1 MKFYFIQLMLKQ
13 IKHRTPSSSSN
24 YTSLFIVGMLAVLVL
39 LAVIPAMAQS
49 QNAGDRGRLE
59 IALRLMQQQRY
70 DDALTILERLHR
82 SEPNT
87 FIYFDRLV
95 KCEIELKQY
104 QIALERVKKYKKNGS
119 NSALTGV
126 IEGEIEFFMG
136 NKERAFTLWNDN
148 LEAHPQMLQL
158 YINTARTMAD
168 RKAFDQ
174 ALMVYQKAQQ
184 NFKNPMLFISEI
196 PMVHMQAGNYDEAVK
211 SWLTLIQNSPNQASG
226 FQRILF
232 RYNDPLLYDIS
243 ILELEDLLMRL
254 EHNDVLYGTFYELQ
268 IWLLMETNLFER
280 AFNTALRY
288 EENTPAL
295 TYSLYSVG
303 NQLLQNRE
311 YEKAL
316 RSFRYYSD
324 IGHNKIK
331 WQALDKQA
339 EVWLSWAKY
348 LEDYDLIP
356 VSQQSYYTEQAK
368 QLLSIILSEAPNYQ
382 NSANVHLRLAEL
394 YLDYEKDLDEA
405 QQIIQRLERQLGDFS
420 EELNYLK
427 GRLAIANESFT
438 EARLLLTRSNRSAK
452 AGEMAEKTRYFLAL
466 ADFYSADYEFS
477 AIQLKSLGRQYTSYY
492 ANDALELR
500 LWLQA
505 INAMDSTAQV
515 NVAFPKVML
524 EELKGNI
531 TKAEAMLWDIA
542 RNQSNPF
549 SDYSF
554 VELYSLGANLEE
566 YVTSLDKY
574 LVDQKNTPLRE
585 KLMWLRAQAALHLN
599 TQDSSSVS
607 SDALYLYYEELILSF
622 PNGYYSPLARKT
634 LNELNIPS

>member
-1 MKFYFIQLMLKQ
+1 MLKQ
-13 IKHRTPSSSSN
+13 IKYRTPPSSSHF
-24 YTSLFIVGMLAVLVL
+24 TSLFTVGMLAVFVL
-39 LAVIPAMAQS
+39 LAVTPAIAQS

-70 DDALTILERLHR
+70 DDALLFLKRLHR

-95 KCEIELKQY
+95 ECEIELKQY
-104 QIALERVKKYKKNGS
+104 EVALKRVKKYKENGS

-158 YINTARTMAD
+158 YINTARTMSD

-196 PMVHMQAGNYDEAVK
+196 PMVHMQAGNYDEAIK

-243 ILELEDLLMRL
+243 IIELEDFLMRL
-254 EHNDVLYGTFYELQ
+254 EPNDVLYGTFYELQ

-288 EENTPAL
+288 EEKTPAL

-324 IGHNKIK
+324 IGHNEIK

-356 VSQQSYYTEQAK
+356 VSQRSYYTEQAK

-394 YLDYEKDLDEA
+394 YLDYEKDLDGA
-405 QQIIQRLERQLGDFS
+405 QQIIQLLELQPGNFS
-420 EELNYLK
+420 EELNYLQ
-427 GRLAIANESFT
+427 GRLAMANESFT

-466 ADFYSADYEFS
+466 SDFYSGDYEFS

-505 INAMDSTAQV
+505 INAMDSTAQE
-515 NVAFPKVML
+515 NVAFPRAML
-524 EELKGNI
+524 EELKGNN
-531 TKAEAMLWDIA
+531 TKAEAMLWKVA
-542 RNQSNPF
+542 RNQNNPF
-549 SDYSF
+549 SGYSF
-554 VELYSLGANLEE
+554 VVLYSLGADLEE

-585 KLMWLRAQAALHLN
+585 QLMWLRAQAALHLN

-607 SDALYLYYEELILSF
+607 SNALYSYYEELILSF
-622 PNGYYSPLARKT
+622 PNGFYSPLARKA
-634 LNELNIPS
+634 LNVLNIPS

>member
-1 MKFYFIQLMLKQ
+1 MLKQ
-13 IKHRTPSSSSN
+13 IIHRTPRTPFQLSSS
-24 YTSLFIVGMLAVLVL
+24 LLVGVIAVLLLSAGSPVL
-39 LAVIPAMAQS
+39 AQS

-70 DDALTILERLHR
+70 DDALPILERLHR
-82 SEPNT
+82 NEPNT

-95 KCEIELKQY
+95 ECEIELKEY
-104 QIALERVKKYKKNGS
+104 ERALERVQKYKKNGS

-126 IEGEIEFFMG
+126 IEGEIEFFLG
-136 NKERAFTLWNDN
+136 NEERAFTLWNEN

-174 ALMVYQKAQQ
+174 ALTVYQKAQQ
-184 NFKNPMLFISEI
+184 NFKNPMLFMSEI

-243 ILELEDLLMRL
+243 IMELEDLLL
-254 EHNDVLYGTFYELQ
+254 TLDPDDVLYGTFYELQ
-268 IWLLMETNLFER
+268 IWLLMETKLFER
-280 AFNTALRY
+280 AFSTALRY

-303 NQLLQNRE
+303 NQLLQNRKF
-311 YEKAL
+311 EKAL
-316 RSFRYYSD
+316 SSFRYYSD
-324 IGHNKIK
+324 IGHNEIK

-339 EVWLSWAKY
+339 EVWMSWAKY
-348 LEDYDLIP
+348 LDDYDLIP
-356 VSQQSYYTEQAK
+356 VSERSYYTEQAK
-368 QLLSIILSEAPNYQ
+368 ELLNVIRSEAPNYQ
-382 NSANVHLRLAEL
+382 HSANVHLRLAEL
-394 YLDYEKDLDEA
+394 YLDHDKDVQQAE
-405 QQIIQRLERQLGDFS
+405 QIIQHLERLPGNYS

-427 GRLAIANESFT
+427 GRLAMANESFT

-466 ADFYSADYEFS
+466 SDFYSGDYEFS

-500 LWLQA
+500 LWLQT
-505 INAMDSTAQV
+505 INAMDSTAQL
-515 NVAFPKVML
+515 NVAFPRAML
-524 EELKGNI
+524 EELKGNN
-531 TKAEAMLWDIA
+531 TKAEVALWEIA
-542 RNQSNPF
+542 RSETNPF
-549 SDYSF
+549 SGYAF
-554 VELYSLGANLEE
+554 VVLYSLGANLEE
-566 YVTSLDKY
+566 YVTALDNY
-574 LVDQKNTPLRE
+574 LVNQQNTPLRE
-585 KLMWLRAQAALHLN
+585 QLMWLRAQAAFHLN
-599 TQDSSSVS
+599 AQDSSLLS
-607 SDALYLYYEELILSF
+607 SNALYSYYEELILSF
-622 PNGYYSPLARKT
+622 PSGFYSPLAREA
-634 LNELNIPS
+634 LNQLNIPS